1 MVDDMTA
8 KNSRDRDNSVQT
20 TPTGHALP
28 DEGLSRARSRRHDL
42 RKMMEGLELAVAGPA
57 GEPDH
62 WLGSVEGALVGLRQ
76 ALDAHITEAESPD
89 GLLAEIIALD
99 PRLAVSADQL
109 RSEHRELLRAWER
122 AHQALKEGP
131 TPDRSKTR
139 RRVVSL
145 LGRLAL
151 HRQSGADL
159 VYEAYNVDIGG
170 RG

>member
-1 MVDDMTA
+1 M
-8 KNSRDRDNSVQT
+8 QP
-20 TPTGHALP
+20 TPTGHVP
-28 DEGLSRARSRRHDL
+28 PNEGLSRARSRRHDL

-62 WLGSVEGALVGLRQ
+62 WLGSVESALVDLRQ
-76 ALDAHITEAESPD
+76 ALDAHITEAESTD

-109 RSEHRELLRAWER
+109 RSEHGDLLRAWER
-122 AHQALKEGP
+122 AYQILQDEP
-131 TPDRSKTR
+131 TPDRSKIR

-151 HRQSGADL
+151 HRQAGADL